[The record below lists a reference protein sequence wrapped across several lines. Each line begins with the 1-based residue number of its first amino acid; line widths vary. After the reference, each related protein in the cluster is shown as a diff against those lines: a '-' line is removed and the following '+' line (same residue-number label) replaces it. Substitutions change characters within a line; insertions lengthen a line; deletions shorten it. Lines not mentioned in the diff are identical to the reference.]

1 MTERMRSDA
10 QAFLDCLYDEQ
21 RRAASYPFTDAE
33 RFRWQYTPGRRNGL
47 SLADMEP
54 NQRER
59 AMGLVDAGLSAS
71 GAETAR
77 GIIAL
82 EPVLRRLE
90 EAQGRADFERRDPA
104 RYWFSVFGDPASAEA
119 WGWRLGGHHLCLH
132 FTEVDED
139 VAVTPLF
146 FGANPAQVPDGPQRG
161 MRLLA
166 AEEDLARALVRGLD
180 DEQRA
185 TAVVSAE
192 APADIL
198 TGNAVRPEIAAAPT
212 GIGYTTLRPDQ
223 QRLMGDLLEVYLGRV
238 RERPP
243 VSPER
248 LTFAWAGSTEPGQG
262 HYYALRGEHFL
273 VEYDNTQNGAN
284 HVHTVWRDSRRDW
297 GEDLL
302 AAHYRAAHDS

>member
-1 MTERMRSDA
+1 MRSET

-21 RRAASYPFTDAE
+21 RVAASYPFSGAE
-33 RFRWQYTPGRRNGL
+33 RFLWQYTPGPRKGL
-47 SLADMEP
+47 PLADMEP
-54 NQRER
+54 GQRER
-59 AMGLVDAGLSAS
+59 AMNLVEAALSVS

-90 EAQGRADFERRDPA
+90 EAQDRAGFERRDPE
-104 RYWFSVFGDPASAEA
+104 RYWFSVFGDPASTEA

-132 FTEVDED
+132 FTVVDDE

-146 FGANPAQVPDGPQRG
+146 LGANPARVPDGPQRG
-161 MRLLA
+161 LRLLA
-166 AEEDLARALVRGLD
+166 AEEDRGRALVRGLD
-180 DEQRA
+180 DDQRA
-185 TAVVSAE
+185 TAVVFAE
-192 APADIL
+192 APTDIL
-198 TGNAVRPEIAAAPT
+198 TGNAVRAEIAAVPT
-212 GIGYTTLRPDQ
+212 GIGYSSLRPDQ
-223 QRLMGDLLEVYLGRV
+223 QPLMADLLEVYLGRV

-243 VSPER
+243 VSPDR

-302 AAHYRAAHDS
+302 EAHYRAAHDS